1 MCLHVFYVFYTFRAD
16 KCLARSFLPY
26 ESVRFALCFYT
37 DIVPPVQI
45 PHGGA
50 DHPNAAWFSHRP
62 CLLKLDSQC
71 FEISDSAGT
80 RLRRF
85 LSSKV
90 GSFPQS
96 SFAVDQ
102 SLHTKSAALKVK
114 KDGTLH
120 EADARLPRSLAV
132 MYLDW
137 RGEWQLRPLN
147 VITTAPLLQDDGTIK
162 STEGYDPDSGMWCEN
177 VPDLTGLVP
186 DQPDKVDL
194 KADTSAAV
202 VGFNL
207 HSNTLARAEIMGL
220 FKR

>member
-1 MCLHVFYVFYTFRAD
+1 
-16 KCLARSFLPY
+16 
-26 ESVRFALCFYT
+26 
-37 DIVPPVQI
+37 
-45 PHGGA
+45 
-50 DHPNAAWFSHRP
+50 
-62 CLLKLDSQC
+62 
-71 FEISDSAGT
+71 
-80 RLRRF
+80 
-85 LSSKV
+85 
-90 GSFPQS
+90 
-96 SFAVDQ
+96 
-102 SLHTKSAALKVK
+102 
-114 KDGTLH
+114 
-120 EADARLPRSLAV
+120 